1 MKIGIGIDTGGTFT
15 DIVAYDF
22 ETKEVLAKGK
32 SSTTHGNLIV
42 GISRA
47 LDVLDP
53 EYLKK
58 ADTVCI
64 STTLATNA
72 CIENKGGRA
81 KLFIFG
87 LTNEIMHRFNVKDNY
102 GIPYEVSNCIDLNS
116 SADGLYIEEPDWD
129 EVEKEYGDW
138 IRDAEIIAVCNFSEI
153 TGRFCKSKCINFRIR
168 ADLDGL

>member
-32 SSTTHGNLIV
+32 SSTTQGNLIV

-81 KLFIFG
+81 
-87 LTNEIMHRFNVKDNY
+87 
-102 GIPYEVSNCIDLNS
+102 
-116 SADGLYIEEPDWD
+116 
-129 EVEKEYGDW
+129 
-138 IRDAEIIAVCNFSEI
+138 
-153 TGRFCKSKCINFRIR
+153 
-168 ADLDGL
+168 